1 MKIITFTIIV
11 ACLLLTTGCT
21 YGRIEGEVE
30 LSNNLES
37 EKIDMTEEK
46 TTEPMTVDPNS
57 FENLTEKYSS
67 AVIST
72 NLGDI
77 TVKFYND
84 DSPHTV
90 NNFMNLAKLGYY
102 NETRFHRVIKDFMIQ
117 GGDPNSR
124 DDDWTTHGIGG
135 PGYKFNDEINKH
147 ELVKGSFAMANAG
160 LNTNGSQFFIV
171 TAESTPWL
179 DGKHTNFGYV
189 TDGLDIVEKIQL
201 VEVNQNDHPIDD
213 VTINSIE
220 LR

>member
-1 MKIITFTIIV
+1 MKITIFTIIV
-11 ACLLLTTGCT
+11 ACLILTTGCT
-21 YGRIEGEVE
+21 FGTTKGEAE
-30 LSNNLES
+30 LNTNLES

-46 TTEPMTVDPNS
+46 KTEPMNIDPTT
-57 FENLTEKYSS
+57 FENFTEKYSS

-77 TVKFYND
+77 TVKFYNE
-84 DSPHTV
+84 DSPLTV

-117 GGDPNSR
+117 GGDPNSK

-189 TDGLDIVEKIQL
+189 TEGLDIIENIQL

>member
-1 MKIITFTIIV
+1 MNIDP
-11 ACLLLTTGCT
+11 TT
-21 YGRIEGEVE
+21 
-30 LSNNLES
+30 
-37 EKIDMTEEK
+37 
-46 TTEPMTVDPNS
+46 
-57 FENLTEKYSS
+57 FENFTEKYSS

-77 TVKFYND
+77 TVKFYNE
-84 DSPHTV
+84 DSPLTV

-117 GGDPNSR
+117 GGDPNSK

-189 TDGLDIVEKIQL
+189 TEGLDIIENIQL